1 MSLKPHQWH
10 TREDNDLDY
19 ILTKKY
25 NKGSQDE
32 ALVLWKEQGTENS
45 ISNFVQ
51 FTTEESSVIQSYETD
66 IETYVEEMFLK
77 FVMGQE
83 PLENFETYRVNLK
96 SMHIEDLIAVHQAA
110 VDRLEAR

>member
-1 MSLKPHQWH
+1 M
-10 TREDNDLDY
+10 E
-19 ILTKKY
+19 
-25 NKGSQDE
+25 
-32 ALVLWKEQGTENS
+32 EQGTENS

-83 PLENFETYRVNLK
+83 PLENFETYRDNLK

-110 VDRLEAR
+110 VDRVEAR